1 MIGNACLRRRMVQAL
16 LVHALFSVLD
26 AASTLMGLTMFEH
39 VEEANII
46 VAPIVDAFSPWLGM
60 AVYLVI
66 MGVVGLFAYLGHA
79 VLGRHPGLHVL
90 VLSFPL
96 SGLWM
101 INLVRVSVV
110 LGNLGHI
117 YGVSALIPGRY
128 DRLILYTVGYVYGRA
143 LYRVCRDSSR
153 LSIWFLASLGDQ
165 SKRGA

>member
-1 MIGNACLRRRMVQAL
+1 MSGDACLRKRMIQAL
-16 LVHALFSVLD
+16 LVHASFSVLD

-46 VAPIVDAFSPWLGM
+46 VAPIVEVFGPWLGM
-60 AVYLVI
+60 AVYLAI
-66 MGVVGLFAYLGHA
+66 MGVVGLGVYLGDV

-117 YGVSALIPGRY
+117 YGVSLLIPGRY
-128 DRLILYTVGYVYGRA
+128 DKLILYAAGYVYGRA
-143 LYRVCRDSSR
+143 LYRSCKSS
-153 LSIWFLASLGDQ
+153 
-165 SKRGA
+165 

>member
-1 MIGNACLRRRMVQAL
+1 
-16 LVHALFSVLD
+16 
-26 AASTLMGLTMFEH
+26 MFEH

-46 VAPIVDAFSPWLGM
+46 VAPIVDGFGPWLGM

-66 MGVVGLFAYLGHA
+66 MGVVGLCAYLGHA
-79 VLGRHPGLHVL
+79 VLSRHPGLHVL

-117 YGVSALIPGRY
+117 YCVSFLIPGRY
-128 DRLILYTVGYVYGRA
+128 DKLILYAAGYLYGRT
-143 LYRVCRDSSR
+143 LYSGC
-153 LSIWFLASLGDQ
+153 
-165 SKRGA
+165 

>member
-1 MIGNACLRRRMVQAL
+1 MMSVDACLRRRMVQAL

-26 AASTLMGLTMFEH
+26 AASTLIGLTMFEH
-39 VEEANII
+39 VEEANLI
-46 VAPIVDAFSPWLGM
+46 VGPIVDSFGPWLGM

-66 MGVVGLFAYLGHA
+66 MGVVGVCAYLGHI

-101 INLVRVSVV
+101 INAVRVSVV

-117 YGVSALIPGRY
+117 YGVPFLIPGRY
-128 DRLILYTVGYVYGRA
+128 DKWILYAAGFVFGQV
-143 LYRVCRDSSR
+143 LYRNCRDIS
-153 LSIWFLASLGDQ
+153 
-165 SKRGA
+165 